1 MRNVMKLS
9 VLLLGFGLFL
19 IGSTP
24 SYADHVRVGVDIG
37 VPVGGYYY
45 GDPYYYGAPYYGN
58 PYYPGYV
65 VASSSSYQPVVIN
78 GTTYYVNNGVY
89 YIYTQYG
96 YQAVASPVAAPGPV
110 VVQSAVATSV
120 PAAAGT
126 GDSITVNIPNDKGG
140 YNAVVLKP
148 SGKGYVG
155 PQGEFYSEF
164 PKVSQL
170 QLMYGK

>member
-1 MRNVMKLS
+1 MRNIMKLS
-9 VLLLGFGLFL
+9 IIFFAFGLFF

-45 GDPYYYGAPYYGN
+45 GGPYYGDPYYA
-58 PYYPGYV
+58 PGYV
-65 VASSSSYQPVVIN
+65 VVSPSSSYQPVVIN
-78 GTTYYVNNGVY
+78 GTTYYVNNGAY

-96 YQAVASPVAAPGPV
+96 YQAVAAPVAASGPV
-110 VVQSAVATSV
+110 VVQSAVSASAPV
-120 PAAAGT
+120 AAGT
-126 GDSITVNIPNDKGG
+126 GDSITLNIPNDKGG

-155 PQGEFYSEF
+155 PQGEFYPEF
-164 PKVSQL
+164 PRISQL
-170 QLMYGK
+170 KLMYGK